1 MNIETTKSELI
12 EMIETIQNEEVLDRM
27 KSQAQR
33 LTEIDKNISES
44 NYSIEEAELIDKIKE
59 VVSKDDLIRHDDLY
73 LKLLKEE
80 ITSEEHEELGELIDV
95 LENASAERLKYMIHL
110 SRLWNTTVQKVMK
123 RLNIKAPK
131 DLHA

>member
-1 MNIETTKSELI
+1 
-12 EMIETIQNEEVLDRM
+12 MIETIQNEEVLNRM

-33 LTEIDKNISES
+33 LKEIDKNISES

-59 VVSKDDLIRHDDLY
+59 AIPKDDLIRHDDLY
-73 LKLLKEE
+73 LKLLKEK
-80 ITSEEHEELGELIDV
+80 ITPEEHEELSGLISV

-110 SRLWNTTVQKVMK
+110 SRLWNITVQKVMK
-123 RLNIKAPK
+123 RLNIKPPK

>member
-12 EMIETIQNEEVLDRM
+12 EMIETIQNEEVLNRM

-33 LTEIDKNISES
+33 LKEIDKNITES

-59 VVSKDDLIRHDDLY
+59 AVSKDDLTRHDDLY

-80 ITSEEHEELGELIDV
+80 ITPEEHGELGKLIEV

-110 SRLWNTTVQKVMK
+110 SRLWDTTVQDVMK

-131 DLHA
+131 YLNT